1 MSNDVHVI
9 KVTLAR
15 LMPSY
20 VPVAMYAIL
29 FGLGLSFELYVG
41 NPTAI
46 IYALVGI
53 GFALTYLVSVFYNL
67 WANAHNS
74 LTRQQVTLEAAL
86 SSIED
91 GTFQDVD
98 GLKKGSKDN
107 DEESPD

>member
-1 MSNDVHVI
+1 MSNDAHVI
-9 KVTLAR
+9 KVRLAR

-29 FGLGLSFELYVG
+29 FGLGLSFELYIG

-67 WANAHNS
+67 WANVHN
-74 LTRQQVTLEAAL
+74 TFTIQQVTLEAAL
-86 SSIED
+86 CRIED
-91 GTFQDVD
+91 GTFGDID
-98 GLKKGSKDN
+98 GLKKGSKEN
-107 DEESPD
+107 DEESTD

>member
-53 GFALTYLVSVFYNL
+53 GFALTYLVSMFYKL
-67 WANAHNS
+67 WANAHNT
-74 LTRQQVTLEAAL
+74 LEIQQVILKATLEQL
-86 SSIED
+86 ENGTFED
-91 GTFQDVD
+91 GD
-98 GLKKGSKDN
+98 GLNKGSKDN
-107 DEESPD
+107 DEETTD